1 MADFMKNVHAQVK
14 SKIEESNAKYKLAA
28 DVHSKK
34 LLFKEGSLVWVVLS
48 KERQLA
54 GSYMNL
60 NDRKVGPCKVLS
72 KINDNA
78 YQVQVPPP
86 IQHF

>member
-14 SKIEESNAKYKLAA
+14 SKIEESNAKYKSAA

-34 LLFKEGSLVWVVLS
+34 LLFKEGNLGWVVLS
-48 KERQLA
+48 KERQPA

-60 NDRKVGPCKVLS
+60 NDRK
-72 KINDNA
+72 
-78 YQVQVPPP
+78 
-86 IQHF
+86 